1 MNPKEPIMSTY
12 LTKRM
17 LYMLII
23 LFAASLLIFCLYALT
38 PGDFIT
44 GNIKLTAERKAELR
58 EIYGL
63 NKPVLE
69 RYGTWMKNAF
79 HGDFGYS
86 LAQQK
91 PVLQLFGDY
100 IWNSFLL
107 AAVSTFLTWLIAV
120 IIGVISAYKQYSW
133 FDTLVM
139 VAIFAA
145 MSLPSF
151 FIGLFLIK
159 ILAVDLKWLPPG
171 GMMTTGSNA
180 TGFAYFKEVVHH
192 MTLPVI
198 VMTLLGLGSLTRY
211 FRSNMIDVL
220 KQDYIRTARAK
231 GLKERKVLFTHA
243 LRNALLPAITLVGF
257 ELPALFGGSI
267 IIEQIFNWP
276 GIGQLYMKSFGL
288 RDYPL
293 LMGFTMFLAIL
304 TVIGTLLS
312 DILYRVADP
321 RVRL

>member
-1 MNPKEPIMSTY
+1 MSTY
-12 LTKRM
+12 FVKRLT
-17 LYMLII
+17 YMAII
-23 LFAASLLIFCLYALT
+23 LLAASFLIFSLYALT

-44 GNIKLTAERKAELR
+44 GNIKLTPERKAELR

-63 NKPVLE
+63 SKPLIE
-69 RYGTWMKNAF
+69 RYLTWMTNAI

-91 PVLQLFGDY
+91 PVLTLFNQY

-107 AAVSTFLTWLIAV
+107 AAVSTFFTWLIAV
-120 IIGVISAYKQYSW
+120 VIGVIAAYKQYSW

-139 VAIFAA
+139 VLIFAA
-145 MSLPSF
+145 MSIPSF

-159 ILAVDLKWLPPG
+159 VLAVDLKWLPPG
-171 GMMTTGSNA
+171 GMITTGSNA
-180 TGFAYFKEVVHH
+180 QGLAYVKEVMHH

-198 VMTLLGLGSLTRY
+198 VMTLLGVGSLTRY
-211 FRSNMIDVL
+211 FRSNMIDVI

-231 GLKERKVLFTHA
+231 GLTERKVLFTHA

-257 ELPALFGGSI
+257 ELPALFGGSL
-267 IIEQIFNWP
+267 IIEKIFNWP
-276 GIGQLYMKSFGL
+276 GIGQLYMQSFGL

-293 LMGFTMFLAIL
+293 LMGFTMFIAVL
-304 TVIGTLLS
+304 TVIGTLMS
-312 DILYRVADP
+312 DILYHLADP
-321 RVRL
+321 RVKL

>member
-1 MNPKEPIMSTY
+1 MSTY
-12 LTKRM
+12 LTKRL
-17 LYMLII
+17 LYIFII
-23 LFAASLLIFCLYALT
+23 LFAASLLIFCLYATT

-69 RYGTWMKNAF
+69 RYGIWMKNAL

-91 PVLQLFGDY
+91 PVLQLFNDY

-107 AAVSTFLTWLIAV
+107 AAVSTFLTWVIAV

-139 VAIFAA
+139 IAIFAA

-159 ILAVDLKWLPPG
+159 ILAVDFKWLPPG
-171 GMMTTGSNA
+171 GMTTTGSNA
-180 TGFAYFKEVVHH
+180 AGMAYLKDVVRH
-192 MTLPVI
+192 MTLPVV

-293 LMGFTMFLAIL
+293 LMGFTMLLAIL

>member
-1 MNPKEPIMSTY
+1 MSTY

-69 RYGTWMKNAF
+69 RYGTWMNNAF

-107 AAVSTFLTWLIAV
+107 SAVSTFLTWLIAV

-139 VAIFAA
+139 IAIFAA

>member
-1 MNPKEPIMSTY
+1 MSTY
-12 LTKRM
+12 LTKRL

-69 RYGTWMKNAF
+69 RYGLWMKEAF
-79 HGDFGYS
+79 HGNFGYS

-91 PVLQLFGDY
+91 PVLQLFSDY

-107 AAVSTFLTWLIAV
+107 AAVSTFLTWVIAV
-120 IIGVISAYKQYSW
+120 IVGVISAYKQYSW

-171 GMMTTGSNA
+171 GMITTGSNA
-180 TGFAYFKEVVHH
+180 TGLAYFKEVVRH
-192 MTLPVI
+192 MTLPVV
-198 VMTLLGLGSLTRY
+198 VMVLLGLGSLTRY

-220 KQDYIRTARAK
+220 QQDYIRTARAK

-257 ELPALFGGSI
+257 ELPALFGGSL

-293 LMGFTMFLAIL
+293 LMGFTMFIAIL

>member
-1 MNPKEPIMSTY
+1 MV
-12 LTKRM
+12 
-17 LYMLII
+17 II
-23 LFAASLLIFCLYALT
+23 LFAASLLIFCLYAST

-63 NKPVLE
+63 NKPMLE
-69 RYGTWMKNAF
+69 RYGVWMKNAL

-91 PVLQLFGDY
+91 PVLQLFNDY

-107 AAVSTFLTWLIAV
+107 AAVSTFLTWVIAV

-139 VAIFAA
+139 IAIFAA

-171 GMMTTGSNA
+171 GIITTGSNA
-180 TGFAYFKEVVHH
+180 TGLAYFKEIVMH
-192 MTLPVI
+192 MTLPVV

-231 GLKERKVLFTHA
+231 GLRERKVLFTHA

-257 ELPALFGGSI
+257 ELPALFGGSL
-267 IIEQIFNWP
+267 IIEKIFNWP
-276 GIGQLYMKSFGL
+276 GIGQLYMQSFGL

-293 LMGFTMFLAIL
+293 LMGFTMFIAIL

-312 DILYRVADP
+312 DVLYRIADP

>member
-1 MNPKEPIMSTY
+1 MSTY
-12 LTKRM
+12 LTKRL

-69 RYGTWMKNAF
+69 RYGLWMKDAF
-79 HGDFGYS
+79 HGNFGYS

-91 PVLQLFGDY
+91 PVLQLFSDY

-107 AAVSTFLTWLIAV
+107 AAVSTFLTWVIAV
-120 IIGVISAYKQYSW
+120 IVGVISAYKQYSW

-171 GMMTTGSNA
+171 GMITTGSNA
-180 TGFAYFKEVVHH
+180 TGLAYLKEVVRH
-192 MTLPVI
+192 MTLPVV
-198 VMTLLGLGSLTRY
+198 VMVLLGLGSLTRY

-220 KQDYIRTARAK
+220 QQDYIRTARAK

-257 ELPALFGGSI
+257 ELPALFGGSL

-293 LMGFTMFLAIL
+293 LMGFTMFIAIL

>member
-1 MNPKEPIMSTY
+1 MSAY
-12 LTKRM
+12 LSKRL
-17 LYMLII
+17 LYMVII
-23 LFAASLLIFCLYALT
+23 LFAASLLIFCLYAST

-69 RYGTWMKNAF
+69 RYGIWMKNAL

-91 PVLQLFGDY
+91 PVLQLFNDY

-107 AAVSTFLTWLIAV
+107 AAVSTFLTWVIAV

-139 VAIFAA
+139 IAIFAA

-171 GMMTTGSNA
+171 GIITTGSNA
-180 TGFAYFKEVVHH
+180 TGLAYFKEIVMH
-192 MTLPVI
+192 MTLPVV

-257 ELPALFGGSI
+257 ELPALFGGSL
-267 IIEQIFNWP
+267 IIEKIFNWP
-276 GIGQLYMKSFGL
+276 GIGQLYMQSFGL

-293 LMGFTMFLAIL
+293 LMGFTMFIAIL

-312 DILYRVADP
+312 DVLYRIADP

>member
-69 RYGTWMKNAF
+69 RYGTWMNNAF

-139 VAIFAA
+139 IAIFAA

-192 MTLPVI
+192 MILPVI

>member
-1 MNPKEPIMSTY
+1 MSAY
-12 LTKRM
+12 LSKRL
-17 LYMLII
+17 LYMVII
-23 LFAASLLIFCLYALT
+23 LFAASLLIFCLYAST

-69 RYGTWMKNAF
+69 RYGIWMKNAL

-91 PVLQLFGDY
+91 PVLQLFNDY

-107 AAVSTFLTWLIAV
+107 AAVSTFLTWVIAV

-139 VAIFAA
+139 IAIFAA

-171 GMMTTGSNA
+171 GIITTGSNA
-180 TGFAYFKEVVHH
+180 KGLAYFKEIVTH
-192 MTLPVI
+192 MTLPVV

-257 ELPALFGGSI
+257 ELPALFGGSL
-267 IIEQIFNWP
+267 IIEKIFNWP
-276 GIGQLYMKSFGL
+276 GIGQLYMQSFGL

-293 LMGFTMFLAIL
+293 LMGFTMFIAIL
-304 TVIGTLLS
+304 TIIGTLLS
-312 DILYRVADP
+312 DVLYRIADP

>member
-1 MNPKEPIMSTY
+1 MSAY
-12 LTKRM
+12 LSKRL
-17 LYMLII
+17 LYMVII
-23 LFAASLLIFCLYALT
+23 LFAASLLIFCLYAST

-63 NKPVLE
+63 NKPMLE
-69 RYGTWMKNAF
+69 RYGIWMKNAL

-91 PVLQLFGDY
+91 PVLQLFNDY
-100 IWNSFLL
+100 MWNSFLL
-107 AAVSTFLTWLIAV
+107 AAVSTFLTWVIAV

-139 VAIFAA
+139 IAIFAA

-171 GMMTTGSNA
+171 GIITTGSNA
-180 TGFAYFKEVVHH
+180 TGLAYFKEIVTH
-192 MTLPVI
+192 MTLPVV

-231 GLKERKVLFTHA
+231 GLRDRKVLFTHA

-257 ELPALFGGSI
+257 ELPALFGGSL
-267 IIEQIFNWP
+267 IIEKIFNWP
-276 GIGQLYMKSFGL
+276 GIGQLYMQSFGL

-293 LMGFTMFLAIL
+293 LMGFTMFIAIL

-312 DILYRVADP
+312 DVLYRIADP

>member
-1 MNPKEPIMSTY
+1 MV
-12 LTKRM
+12 
-17 LYMLII
+17 II
-23 LFAASLLIFCLYALT
+23 LFAASLLIFCLYAST

-63 NKPVLE
+63 NKPMLE
-69 RYGTWMKNAF
+69 RYGVWMENAL

-91 PVLQLFGDY
+91 PVLQLFNDY

-107 AAVSTFLTWLIAV
+107 AAVSTFLTWVIAV

-139 VAIFAA
+139 IAIFAA

-171 GMMTTGSNA
+171 GIITTGSNA
-180 TGFAYFKEVVHH
+180 TGLAYFKEIVMH
-192 MTLPVI
+192 MTLPVV

-231 GLKERKVLFTHA
+231 GLRERKVLFTHA

-257 ELPALFGGSI
+257 ELPALFGGSL
-267 IIEQIFNWP
+267 IIEKIFNWP
-276 GIGQLYMKSFGL
+276 GIGQLYMQSFGL

-293 LMGFTMFLAIL
+293 LMGFTMFIAIL

-312 DILYRVADP
+312 DVLYRMADP

>member
-1 MNPKEPIMSTY
+1 MSAY
-12 LTKRM
+12 LSKRL
-17 LYMLII
+17 LYMVII
-23 LFAASLLIFCLYALT
+23 LFAASLLIFCLYAST

-63 NKPVLE
+63 NKPMLE
-69 RYGTWMKNAF
+69 RYGVWMKNAL

-91 PVLQLFGDY
+91 PVLQLFNDY

-107 AAVSTFLTWLIAV
+107 AAVSTFLTWVIAV

-139 VAIFAA
+139 IAIFAA

-171 GMMTTGSNA
+171 GIITTGSNA
-180 TGFAYFKEVVHH
+180 TGLAYFKEIVMH
-192 MTLPVI
+192 MTLPVV

-231 GLKERKVLFTHA
+231 GLRERKVLFTHA

-257 ELPALFGGSI
+257 ELPALFGGSL
-267 IIEQIFNWP
+267 IIEKIFNWP
-276 GIGQLYMKSFGL
+276 GIGQLYMQSFGL

-293 LMGFTMFLAIL
+293 LMGFTMFIAIL

-312 DILYRVADP
+312 DVLYRMADP

>member
-1 MNPKEPIMSTY
+1 MGTY
-12 LTKRM
+12 LTKRII
-17 LYMLII
+17 YMIVI
-23 LFAASLLIFCLYALT
+23 LFAASFLIFSLYALT
-38 PGDFIT
+38 PGDFISS
-44 GNIKLTAERKAELR
+44 NIKLSPERKAELR

-63 NKPVLE
+63 SKPLLE
-69 RYGTWMKNAF
+69 RYGIWMNNVF
-79 HGDFGYS
+79 HGDFGFS
-86 LAQQK
+86 LAQQQ
-91 PVLQLFGDY
+91 PVLKLFNQY

-107 AAVSTFLTWLIAV
+107 AVVSTFLTWVIAV
-120 IIGVISAYKQYSW
+120 IIGVVSAYKQYSW
-133 FDTLVM
+133 FDTIVM

-145 MSLPSF
+145 MSIPSF

-171 GMMTTGSNA
+171 GMLTTGSNA
-180 TGFAYFKEVVHH
+180 TGWAYIKEVIHH

-198 VMTLLGLGSLTRY
+198 VMTLLGVGSLTRY
-211 FRSNMIDVL
+211 FRSNMIDVI

-231 GLKERKVLFTHA
+231 GLKEGKVLFRHA

-267 IIEQIFNWP
+267 IIEKIFNWP
-276 GIGQLYMKSFGL
+276 GIGQLYMQSFSL

-293 LMGFTMFLAIL
+293 LMGFTMLLAIL

-312 DILYRVADP
+312 DVLYHIADP
-321 RVRL
+321 RVRLH

>member
-1 MNPKEPIMSTY
+1 MV
-12 LTKRM
+12 
-17 LYMLII
+17 II
-23 LFAASLLIFCLYALT
+23 LFAASLLIFCLYAST

-69 RYGTWMKNAF
+69 RYGIWMKNAL

-91 PVLQLFGDY
+91 PVLQLFNDY

-107 AAVSTFLTWLIAV
+107 AAVSTFLTWVIAV

-139 VAIFAA
+139 IAIFAA

-171 GMMTTGSNA
+171 GIITTGSNA
-180 TGFAYFKEVVHH
+180 TGLAYFKEIVMH
-192 MTLPVI
+192 MTLPVV

-257 ELPALFGGSI
+257 ELPALFGGSL
-267 IIEQIFNWP
+267 IIEKIFNWP
-276 GIGQLYMKSFGL
+276 GIGQLYMQSFGL

-293 LMGFTMFLAIL
+293 LMGFTMFIAIL

-312 DILYRVADP
+312 DVLYRIADP

>member
-1 MNPKEPIMSTY
+1 MSTY
-12 LTKRM
+12 FVKRFT
-17 LYMLII
+17 YMAII
-23 LFAASLLIFCLYALT
+23 LLAASFLIFSLYALT

-44 GNIKLTAERKAELR
+44 GNIKLTPERKAELR

-63 NKPVLE
+63 NKPLIE
-69 RYGTWMKNAF
+69 RYLTWMKNAI

-91 PVLQLFGDY
+91 PVLTLFNQY

-107 AAVSTFLTWLIAV
+107 AAISTFFTWLIAV
-120 IIGVISAYKQYSW
+120 VIGVIAAYKQYSW

-139 VAIFAA
+139 VLIFAA
-145 MSLPSF
+145 MSIPSF

-159 ILAVDLKWLPPG
+159 VLAVDLKWLPPG
-171 GMMTTGSNA
+171 GMITTGSNA
-180 TGFAYFKEVVHH
+180 QGFAYVKEVIHH

-198 VMTLLGLGSLTRY
+198 VMTLLGVGSLTRY
-211 FRSNMIDVL
+211 FRSNMIDVI

-231 GLKERKVLFTHA
+231 GLTERKVLFTHA

-257 ELPALFGGSI
+257 ELPALFGGSL
-267 IIEQIFNWP
+267 IIEKIFNWP
-276 GIGQLYMKSFGL
+276 GIGQLYMQSFGL

-293 LMGFTMFLAIL
+293 LMGFTMFIAVL
-304 TVIGTLLS
+304 TVIGTLMS
-312 DILYRVADP
+312 DILYHLADP
-321 RVRL
+321 RVKL